1 MSIGVMLYYNDALNS
16 STYLYILTPV
26 LPTPTN
32 ATSQDVDRN
41 MTGWWW
47 NFYSYFQ
54 GANVVLQPTGFV
66 VRFIVPYQ
74 YAYSGY
80 HYTSSGSID
89 QFILLKFTPKFVI
102 DPNNMVNISC
112 ASCSQI

>member
-41 MTGWWW
+41 MSGWGW
-47 NFYSYFQ
+47 NFYTYFQ

-66 VRFIVPYQ
+66 MRFIVPHSSY
-74 YAYSGY
+74 YSGY
-80 HYTSSGSID
+80 RYTSSGTID

-112 ASCSQI
+112 GSCSQI